1 MKATKTLFGSS
12 LALAVALASNLA
24 FAQADDF
31 VDDASAKG
39 IAEIESA
46 RIALEH
52 SQAQDIRDFANRMI
66 EDHTQANQKLK
77 QLAQEKNLEISDEA
91 MLMDKAKAM
100 ILELRDGE
108 DFNEAYANNQVVAH
122 EQTIELFRDYLQS
135 GENPDLRQYAETTL
149 PKLEEHLTK
158 ARELQMKYAD
168 EN

>member
-1 MKATKTLFGSS
+1 MKTSKTLMGSG

-31 VDDASAKG
+31 TDDASAKG
-39 IAEIESA
+39 VAEVEA
-46 RIALEH
+46 AKIALEE

-66 EDHTQANQKLK
+66 EDHTQANQKLRE
-77 QLAQEKNLEISDEA
+77 LAQEKNLEISDEA

-100 ILELRDGE
+100 ILELREGE

-122 EQTIELFRDYLQS
+122 EQTIELFRDYLQN
-135 GENPDLRQYAETTL
+135 GENPDLRQYAENTL
-149 PKLEEHLTK
+149 PKLEEHLTM

-168 EN
+168 ED